1 MKRVIFIDRDG
12 TIIREPEDEQV
23 DSLEKLSF
31 LPGAISALARIRE
44 ETDYELV
51 MVSNQDGLGTPSF
64 PEETFWGAH
73 LKMLEILEGEG
84 VSFDQI
90 FIDRTFPE
98 QMAPTRK
105 PGTAMLSGYLN
116 GKYDLEGSF
125 VIGDRHTDV
134 ELAKNLGCR
143 AIYISQ
149 DHHEGAELCT
159 SNWAEI
165 TSHLLRSARNAS
177 IFRTTGE
184 TSVQAWIDLEGTG
197 RCAANTGIPFLD
209 HMLDQI
215 ARHAGIDLS
224 VTARGDLEVDLHHT
238 VEDVALALGTVM
250 RAAVGKGIG
259 MGRYGFALPM
269 DDCAA
274 EVLLDI
280 GGRPYFVWN
289 AEFSGDAVGGIPI
302 GLFRHFFRSLS
313 DQLRC
318 NLHITAY
325 GPDDHH
331 LIESIFKAFARALRK
346 AVKKDVASNELPST
360 KGMIQ
365 FQ

>member
-23 DSLEKLSF
+23 DNLDKLSF
-31 LPGAISALARIRE
+31 LPGVIQALGRIRR
-44 ETDYELV
+44 ETDFELV
-51 MVSNQDGLGTPSF
+51 MVTNQDGLGTASF
-64 PEETFWGAH
+64 PEQSFWTPH

-84 VSFDQI
+84 VTFDQI
-90 FIDRTFPE
+90 FIDRTFPD
-98 QMAPTRK
+98 QHAPTRK
-105 PGTAMLSGYLN
+105 PGTAMLTGYLN
-116 GKYDLEGSF
+116 GKYDLDASF
-125 VIGDRHTDV
+125 VIGDRFTDV
-134 ELAKNLGCR
+134 ELARNLGCK
-143 AIYISQ
+143 AIFIGEKTP
-149 DHHEGAELCT
+149 EGAELCT
-159 SNWAEI
+159 VDWSAI
-165 TSHLLRSARNAS
+165 ADHLIRSARTSS
-177 IFRTTGE
+177 IIRTTGE
-184 TSVQAWIDLEGTG
+184 TTVDGWLDLDGEG
-197 RCAANTGIPFLD
+197 RSDIQTGIPFLD

-215 ARHAGIDLS
+215 ARHGGVDLS
-224 VTARGDLEVDLHHT
+224 LRARGDLEVDLHHT
-238 VEDVALALGTVM
+238 VEDVALAMGSLL
-250 RAAVGKGIG
+250 RSAVGKGIG

-280 GGRPYFVWN
+280 GGRPFFVWN
-289 AEFSGDAVGGIPI
+289 AEFTGESVGGIQI

-346 AVKKDVASNELPST
+346 AVRRDRSQSSLPST